1 MPNYLEMVRLHE
13 AGFSLRQIAKIVG
26 SGRSTVTRTVNIAQE
41 KGLGYEGLSQWSVK
55 EIEEL
60 FRVSQKKQAITYH
73 VMPNYE
79 ALSKDLV
86 KPGVTMQL
94 LWEEYAQT
102 CRLNGQIYYQLTQF
116 KKYFND
122 YLNKTRFSHILN
134 HKAGEQIQVD
144 WAGTRPHWVD
154 PTTGEIIKGELF
166 VGTLPFSNYTYAQA
180 CVDQKSASWIDAH
193 VNMFKF
199 FNGVSTLL
207 IPDNL
212 RVGVTKHT
220 KNELILNSTYEDMAT
235 YYQTIVVPTRVY
247 RPKD

>member
-144 WAGTRPHWVD
+144 WAKCKALH
-154 PTTGEIIKGELF
+154 F
-166 VGTLPFSNYTYAQA
+166 AQ
-180 CVDQKSASWIDAH
+180 
-193 VNMFKF
+193 
-199 FNGVSTLL
+199 STSKISPGFRRIRMVALYF
-207 IPDNL
+207 IP
-212 RVGVTKHT
+212 
-220 KNELILNSTYEDMAT
+220 
-235 YYQTIVVPTRVY
+235 
-247 RPKD
+247 